1 MLCVRSECAGYRQ
14 PLRAPAGTDAGW
26 LTDVSVAMT
35 TEVSMA
41 SVDEASADDV
51 LCVRVCARETLK
63 SFSADVAVNRPVING
78 RVIYGCGKHRCK
90 SVISFPQFVTS
101 DRTSVGRIIRD
112 TSTQYIKEIG
122 LIMSPIA
129 YTLLRVI

>member
-1 MLCVRSECAGYRQ
+1 MCVCVCVR
-14 PLRAPAGTDAGW
+14 
-26 LTDVSVAMT
+26 
-35 TEVSMA
+35 
-41 SVDEASADDV
+41 
-51 LCVRVCARETLK
+51 ARETLK
-63 SFSADVAVNRPVING
+63 SFSADVAVNRPVISG
-78 RVIYGCGKHRCK
+78 RVIYGCGKRRCK

-129 YTLLRVI
+129 YAVACDLRFISSRETKSKAGDAGTHHSK